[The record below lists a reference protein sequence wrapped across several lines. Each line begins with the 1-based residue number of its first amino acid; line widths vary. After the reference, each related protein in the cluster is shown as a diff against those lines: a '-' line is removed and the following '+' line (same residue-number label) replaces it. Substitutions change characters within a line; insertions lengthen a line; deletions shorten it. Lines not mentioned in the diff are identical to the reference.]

1 MAVENIVSHVS
12 IDLRELMSIF
22 VDLFTL
28 KFVICSI
35 VIV

>member
-1 MAVENIVSHVS
+1 MAVQNIASHVS
-12 IDLRELMSIF
+12 NDLRELKSIF